1 MQYHPRGRE
10 VFAPPILGLC
20 LRDIGILGQG
30 PCAGSMQYCNKNTC
44 FACLKYWNTAP
55 QHLGHWDTGN
65 TVKYSN
71 SPCVLRSS
79 TATASATAAQAG
91 LLQPTTYGFIGYSD
105 RKACRPKPEL
115 TKPATRE
122 HHDSSTHCG
131 WPTRNNCVAINMHCS
146 AVSECFLYVCA

>member
-10 VFAPPILGLC
+10 VFAPPILGLR

-55 QHLGHWDTGN
+55 QHLRYWDTGN

-71 SPCVLRSS
+71 SPCLLRTRVALDRFTPRRGWICGFPRAARLGHVSPAMCRGQ
-79 TATASATAAQAG
+79 TQVDAPWAGIASYLHKRNYTSPG
-91 LLQPTTYGFIGYSD
+91 IYTG
-105 RKACRPKPEL
+105 REACAEYKVDPPS
-115 TKPATRE
+115 P
-122 HHDSSTHCG
+122 G
-131 WPTRNNCVAINMHCS
+131 
-146 AVSECFLYVCA
+146 